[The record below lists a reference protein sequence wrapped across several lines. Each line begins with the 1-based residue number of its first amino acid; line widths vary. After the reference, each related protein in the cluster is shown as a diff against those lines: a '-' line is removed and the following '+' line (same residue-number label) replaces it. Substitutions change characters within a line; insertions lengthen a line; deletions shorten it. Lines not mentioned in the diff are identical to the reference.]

1 MERQYTRLD
10 EARNLI
16 DPLIKGITD
25 EEDKR
30 GAYVHLYGTG
40 LCASILALKR
50 GYDRKMA
57 EMAEVCGMLHD
68 LLTYVHPEEDGEN
81 HAPGCAE
88 YAKKYVLDK
97 LIQFTDEE
105 KEMMYQAVYNH
116 SDKHVKGSVLD
127 EIIKDADCAHHALRN
142 PMEDYFWDRERI
154 QQVVQEMIN

>member
-10 EARNLI
+10 EARKLI
-16 DPLIKGITD
+16 DPIIKGIKD

-40 LCASILALKR
+40 LCAAILALKR

-57 EMAEVCGMLHD
+57 EMAEIAGILHD
-68 LLTYVHPEEDGEN
+68 LFTYVHPEEDGEN

-88 YAKKYVLDK
+88 YAKEYVLDK
-97 LIQFTDEE
+97 LTQFTDEE
-105 KEMMYQAVYNH
+105 KEMIYWAIYNH
-116 SDKHVKGSVLD
+116 SNKYDKGSDLD
-127 EIIKDADCAHHALRN
+127 ELIKDADCAHHVLRN
-142 PMEDYFWDRERI
+142 PMEDFFWDRERM